1 MKTHCNQKFKTHK
14 QIIFK
19 KEGEILEP
27 EEQPIN
33 LKQHL
38 SIPSFRPRAK
48 GTPAKGGW
56 GGKELPESTTKAR
69 GPLESTKGA
78 YWNIRDSWGDRGSIP
93 KRLKYLFPA
102 QAGV

>member
-1 MKTHCNQKFKTHK
+1 MYK

-19 KEGEILEP
+19 KGEIPEP

-38 SIPSFRPRAK
+38 SILPFRPRAK

-56 GGKELPESTTKAR
+56 GEKELPDSTTKAR
-69 GPLESTKGA
+69 GPLESTEGA
-78 YWNIRDSWGDRGSIP
+78 Y
-93 KRLKYLFPA
+93 
-102 QAGV
+102 